1 MKRSTPTSSAWTI
14 LIKNDSI
21 LCQEKN
27 SREIVKFLI
36 SYATA
41 EKQFKNVKNIPFKN
55 RNCEFSKKKKN
66 TNFNVVNFQSTKGV
80 SKTSLR
86 HKKDIKLHK
95 MTFFC
100 KRKSLSAP

>member
-55 RNCEFSKKKKN
+55 RNCEFSKKKIQILMLW
-66 TNFNVVNFQSTKGV
+66 TFNQQKAF
-80 SKTSLR
+80 L
-86 HKKDIKLHK
+86 
-95 MTFFC
+95 
-100 KRKSLSAP
+100 KRL

>member
-41 EKQFKNVKNIPFKN
+41 EKQFKNVKNIPLKN
-55 RNCEFSKKKKN
+55 RNCEFSKKKIQILMLW
-66 TNFNVVNFQSTKGV
+66 TFNQQKAF
-80 SKTSLR
+80 L
-86 HKKDIKLHK
+86 
-95 MTFFC
+95 
-100 KRKSLSAP
+100 KRL